1 MNLLEVMKNCVYL
14 LISTVLI
21 YIIVYL
27 WMDLLM
33 KFKIYK
39 TRNEFA
45 KVQFHRIDS
54 IDELKQVLSQLQ
66 DEENNDE
73 SNTSD

>member
-39 TRNEFA
+39 MRNEFA
-45 KVQFHRIDS
+45 KIQFHRIDS

-66 DEENNDE
+66 DEESNDE

>member
-39 TRNEFA
+39 MRNKFA

>member
-1 MNLLEVMKNCVYL
+1 MNLLEVTKNCVYL

-33 KFKIYK
+33 KFKIHK
-39 TRNEFA
+39 MRNEFA

-66 DEENNDE
+66 DEENEDE

>member
-21 YIIVYL
+21 YIIAYL

-39 TRNEFA
+39 MRNEFA

-66 DEENNDE
+66 DEENDDE

>member
-1 MNLLEVMKNCVYL
+1 MNLLEVTKNCVYL

-33 KFKIYK
+33 KFKINK
-39 TRNEFA
+39 MRNEFA
-45 KVQFHRIDS
+45 KVKFHRINS
-54 IDELKQVLSQLQ
+54 IDELKELISQME
-66 DEENNDE
+66 EENDDE
-73 SNTSD
+73 SNTSN

>member
-1 MNLLEVMKNCVYL
+1 MNLLEVMKNCAYL

-39 TRNEFA
+39 MRNEFA

-66 DEENNDE
+66 DEENEDE

>member
-1 MNLLEVMKNCVYL
+1 MNLLEVTKNCVYL

-33 KFKIYK
+33 KIKIYK
-39 TRNEFA
+39 MRNEFA

>member
-39 TRNEFA
+39 MRNEFA
-45 KVQFHRIDS
+45 KVQFHRIS
-54 IDELKQVLSQLQ
+54 NIDELKQVLSQLQ
-66 DEENNDE
+66 EEENNDE

>member
-1 MNLLEVMKNCVYL
+1 MSLLEVMKNCVYL

-39 TRNEFA
+39 MRNEFA

-73 SNTSD
+73 SSTSD

>member
-1 MNLLEVMKNCVYL
+1 
-14 LISTVLI
+14 
-21 YIIVYL
+21 
-27 WMDLLM
+27 M

-39 TRNEFA
+39 MRNEFA
-45 KVQFHRIDS
+45 KVQFHRINN

>member
-39 TRNEFA
+39 MRNEFA

-66 DEENNDE
+66 EEENDDE

>member
-1 MNLLEVMKNCVYL
+1 MNLLEVTKNCALL

-33 KFKIYK
+33 KFKINK
-39 TRNEFA
+39 MRNEFA

>member
-39 TRNEFA
+39 MRNEFA
-45 KVQFHRIDS
+45 KVKFHRINN

-66 DEENNDE
+66 DEGNGDE

>member
-39 TRNEFA
+39 MRNEFA
-45 KVQFHRIDS
+45 KVQFHRINN
-54 IDELKQVLSQLQ
+54 IDESKQVLSQLQ

>member
-39 TRNEFA
+39 MRNEFA

-66 DEENNDE
+66 EEENNNE

>member
-39 TRNEFA
+39 MRNEFA
-45 KVQFHRIDS
+45 KAQFHRINN

>member
-1 MNLLEVMKNCVYL
+1 MNLLEVMKNCVHL

-33 KFKIYK
+33 KFKINK
-39 TRNEFA
+39 MRNEFA
-45 KVQFHRIDS
+45 KVEFHRIDS
-54 IDELKQVLSQLQ
+54 IDELKELISQME
-66 DEENNDE
+66 EENDDE

>member
-39 TRNEFA
+39 MRNEFA

-66 DEENNDE
+66 DEENDDE

>member
-66 DEENNDE
+66 DEENDDE

>member
-1 MNLLEVMKNCVYL
+1 MSLLEVMKNCVYL
-14 LISTVLI
+14 LISTALI

-39 TRNEFA
+39 MRNEFA

>member
-39 TRNEFA
+39 MRNEFA

-66 DEENNDE
+66 DEENEDE

>member
-1 MNLLEVMKNCVYL
+1 MNLLEVMKNCVHL

-39 TRNEFA
+39 MRNEFA

>member
-39 TRNEFA
+39 MRNEFA

-54 IDELKQVLSQLQ
+54 IDELKRVLSQLQ
-66 DEENNDE
+66 DEENDDE

>member
-1 MNLLEVMKNCVYL
+1 MNLLEVTKNCAYL

-33 KFKIYK
+33 KFKINK
-39 TRNEFA
+39 MRNEFA

>member
-39 TRNEFA
+39 MRNEFT

-66 DEENNDE
+66 DKENEDE

>member
-14 LISTVLI
+14 LISTVPI

-39 TRNEFA
+39 MRNEFA

>member
-33 KFKIYK
+33 KFKIYRM
-39 TRNEFA
+39 RNEFA

-66 DEENNDE
+66 DEENEDE

>member
-39 TRNEFA
+39 MRNEFA

>member
-39 TRNEFA
+39 MRSEFA

-66 DEENNDE
+66 DEENDDE

>member
-1 MNLLEVMKNCVYL
+1 M
-14 LISTVLI
+14 VLI

-39 TRNEFA
+39 MRNEFA

>member
-39 TRNEFA
+39 MRNEFA
-45 KVQFHRIDS
+45 KVQFHRINN

-66 DEENNDE
+66 DKENNDE

>member
-39 TRNEFA
+39 MRNVFA

>member
-39 TRNEFA
+39 MRNEFT

>member
-1 MNLLEVMKNCVYL
+1 MNLLEVTKNCVYL

-39 TRNEFA
+39 MRNEFA

-66 DEENNDE
+66 DEENDDE

>member
-39 TRNEFA
+39 MRNEFA

-54 IDELKQVLSQLQ
+54 IDELKQGLSQLQ
-66 DEENNDE
+66 DEENSDE

>member
-39 TRNEFA
+39 MRNEFA

-66 DEENNDE
+66 GEENNDE